1 MLSKLNFQKSTLS
14 LSVNSI
20 LQWNNEHKRFGLS
33 LVFMLLA
40 QHSFAQVTQPNTPI
54 TEAEFQ
60 QQLKNEAVKQGVGS
74 SEELKKLE
82 SIQNQTEPDSLQML
96 EQQEQAT
103 QPLEEFKPIEFEDLE
118 ELPITPVSADME
130 NEIFRVAE
138 EAKKEAQQYRAGQR
152 TEAVVSDAT
161 QQELV
166 EINQAPV
173 NIDQLMSTIQADSQI
188 IVEANE
194 AGKTL
199 PELAPADEVEEPN
212 FFKRWLYKIPVSYTH
227 LTLPTKA

>member
-1 MLSKLNFQKSTLS
+1 MLSKLNFKKSTLT

-40 QHSFAQVTQPNTPI
+40 QHSFAQATQPNSPI

-74 SEELKKLE
+74 SENLE
-82 SIQNQTEPDSLQML
+82 KIDNIQSTTVAPDSLQML

-118 ELPITPVSADME
+118 ELPITPVSADMA

-138 EAKKEAQQYRAGQR
+138 EAKQEAQQYRAGHG

-173 NIDQLMSTIQADSQI
+173 NIDQLM
-188 IVEANE
+188 
-194 AGKTL
+194 
-199 PELAPADEVEEPN
+199 
-212 FFKRWLYKIPVSYTH
+212 
-227 LTLPTKA
+227 

>member
-1 MLSKLNFQKSTLS
+1 MLSKLNFKKSALT

-40 QHSFAQVTQPNTPI
+40 QHSFAQANQPNPPL

-60 QQLKNEAVKQGVGS
+60 QQLKNEAVQQGMSSSAELEKQ
-74 SEELKKLE
+74 ENLQ
-82 SIQNQTEPDSLQML
+82 QNPPEPDSLQML

-118 ELPITPVSADME
+118 ELPITPVCAEMA

-138 EAKKEAQQYRAGQR
+138 EA
-152 TEAVVSDAT
+152 
-161 QQELV
+161 
-166 EINQAPV
+166 
-173 NIDQLMSTIQADSQI
+173 
-188 IVEANE
+188 
-194 AGKTL
+194 
-199 PELAPADEVEEPN
+199 
-212 FFKRWLYKIPVSYTH
+212 
-227 LTLPTKA
+227 